1 MHIRTF
7 RAANLQ
13 QALQRIREQMGPDAS
28 ILHTR
33 KVAGGTL
40 RFWGRGQVEVTAGLR
55 HRHLEAPAAPP
66 IDGGLSSGPTVR
78 TLQRDHDPVAI
89 LDRLIFAGP
98 MPLPRGGR
106 RIVALVGGPGVGKT
120 TTMAKLAAGLHLS
133 SEASVGI
140 LSIQGVRAAERQQVE
155 AYAQAMGV
163 PLVCVPLTDRV
174 RRGEDLLPDCEVIF
188 VDTPGLNRRNPPT
201 IEELH
206 RRLQELGADQV
217 HLLLD
222 ASASRAAIAATY
234 VSFAPLAAQQVILS
248 KVDEAIEPWEL
259 LTTIAEQRLAM
270 SFVTTG
276 QHVPGDLL
284 VASRSWA
291 QNWTSAL
298 APEPQSTVIS
308 TPQTNPSEGE
318 DGRSRKTIPAR
329 RKMLNPLP
337 TSSR

>member
-40 RFWGRGQVEVTAGLR
+40 RFWDRGQVEVTAGLR
-55 HRHLEAPAAPP
+55 HRHLETLVDPPLHDEPPSEPPAR
-66 IDGGLSSGPTVR
+66 TV
-78 TLQRDHDPVAI
+78 QRDHDRVAV

-98 MPLPRGGR
+98 MPLPRGMR
-106 RIVALVGGPGVGKT
+106 QIVALAGGAGVGKT

-133 SEASVGI
+133 REASVGI

-163 PLVCVPLTDRV
+163 PLVCVPMTDQV
-174 RRGEDLLPDCEVIF
+174 GRGEDLLPDCEVIF
-188 VDTPGLNRRNPPT
+188 VDCPGLSRQNPAA

-206 RRLQELGADQV
+206 RRLQQLGVDQV

-222 ASASRAAIAATY
+222 ASASRAAIAATCA
-234 VSFAPLAAQQVILS
+234 SFAPLAAGQVILS
-248 KVDEAIEPWEL
+248 KVDESVEPWEL
-259 LTTIAEQRLAM
+259 LTTIAEQGLRI
-270 SFVTTG
+270 SYVTTG

-284 VASRSWA
+284 VASRAWV

-298 APEPQSTVIS
+298 APEPQSTVMS

-329 RKMLNPLP
+329 RKILNPLP